1 MDFLDLISRWVHIGS
16 AAVLFGGAVFSRFVL
31 LPAAAALPEA
41 EHEQLR
47 AGVLSRWK
55 RFIHLGI
62 ALLFLTGFYNFVR
75 AISGHKGQGA
85 WHGLVG
91 MKILLAFVLFFLASA
106 IVGRS
111 SLAVA
116 MRKNAKFWMSVIVLL
131 GATIICISGYAKV
144 KLPPRPAASAAIAE

>member
-1 MDFLDLISRWVHIGS
+1 MDFLDLISRWVHIGT

-31 LPAAAALPEA
+31 LPAAETLPEA

-62 ALLFLTGFYNFVR
+62 ALLLLSGFYNFAR
-75 AISGHKGQGA
+75 AIPGHKGQGA
-85 WHGLVG
+85 WHAVVG
-91 MKILLAFVLFFLASA
+91 TKILLAFMLFFLASA

-111 SLAVA
+111 SLAGT
-116 MRKNAKFWMSVIVLL
+116 MRKNARLWLGLIVLL
-131 GATIICISGYAKV
+131 GATIICISGYAKI
-144 KLPPRPAASAAIAE
+144 KLPPRPAAAAIAE